1 MEGIKSK
8 YVVGLTVYVISV
20 AGIESYAISHV
31 SGVKLVLNWIV
42 YRRIGARLSPIGSQ
56 LIDASRL
63 LQLTLLSFG
72 AFGTS
77 IKNKNAISFYE
88 QIFKYFYTKLLCLE
102 KNVASCCWAV
112 ICDHLM
118 QRYN

>member
-1 MEGIKSK
+1 MSYPLLLTDADKQTNLKI
-8 YVVGLTVYVISV
+8 VVRLTVYVMSV

-56 LIDASRL
+56 WIDASRL
-63 LQLTLLSFG
+63 LQLTLFSFG

-77 IKNKNAISFYE
+77 IKNINTF
-88 QIFKYFYTKLLCLE
+88 
-102 KNVASCCWAV
+102 
-112 ICDHLM
+112 
-118 QRYN
+118 

>member
-8 YVVGLTVYVISV
+8 CVARLTVYVISV

-72 AFGTS
+72 PFGTS
-77 IKNKNAISFYE
+77 IKNKNTISFS
-88 QIFKYFYTKLLCLE
+88 QQVFKYFSTKLLCLE
-102 KNVASCCWAV
+102 KTLQPVVGQLFV
-112 ICDHLM
+112 I
-118 QRYN
+118 N